1 MLVRAP
7 GFVTTLSSTY
17 QDLVQPARA
26 PRVRGPMMFGR
37 PANDERWLGD
47 DARVTHQR
55 ISSGSPFEPTIG
67 FSRAVRAGPWIAVS
81 GTAPIAA
88 DGSPAHPG
96 DVYAQTRLCLEIM
109 LRAIEAAGGS
119 AAAVIRTRIMLV
131 DIATWR
137 EAARAHG
144 EVFAEVRPACTFVEV
159 SRFIDAGW
167 LVETEAD
174 AYAG

>member
-1 MLVRAP
+1 MP
-7 GFVTTLSSTY
+7 
-17 QDLVQPARA
+17 
-26 PRVRGPMMFGR
+26 
-37 PANDERWLGD
+37 GD
-47 DARVTHQR
+47 DGRVTHQR

-88 DGSPAHPG
+88 DGTAAHPG
-96 DVYAQTRLCLEIM
+96 DVHAQTRRCLEIM
-109 LRAIEAAGGS
+109 LRAIEEAGG
-119 AAAVIRTRIMLV
+119 AAAHVVRTRIMLV

-144 EVFAEVRPACTFVEV
+144 EVFGAIRPACTFVEV
-159 SRFIDAGW
+159 SRFVDPAW

-174 AYAG
+174 AYVDVTGHAREGRDC